1 MIPLLVF
8 VCTQFVIKA
17 ANICCICTCT
27 NETDI
32 ALKQDGRLKSIR
44 QPDGS
49 LRYPEADYPF
59 LVLEIAHSETDKNAL
74 KKAKD
79 YIRYSRGKI
88 IYVIVVSVRSNEH
101 NQISKEE
108 GSIEVKA
115 KSSSINPVEQSL
127 SEGHV

>member
-1 MIPLLVF
+1 MYYLYY
-8 VCTQFVIKA
+8 KR
-17 ANICCICTCT
+17 N
-27 NETDI
+27 
-32 ALKQDGRLKSIR
+32 
-44 QPDGS
+44 
-49 LRYPEADYPF
+49 RYRAQTRWSSQIDNPF

-127 SEGHV
+127 SEGYV